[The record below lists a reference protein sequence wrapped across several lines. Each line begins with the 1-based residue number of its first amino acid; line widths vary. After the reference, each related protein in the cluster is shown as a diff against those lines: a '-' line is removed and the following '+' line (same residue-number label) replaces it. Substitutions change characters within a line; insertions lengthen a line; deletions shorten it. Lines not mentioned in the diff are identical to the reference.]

1 MWPYVYQK
9 AAKLLSGENSIVNK
23 GLENGMCWLV
33 VKKLATEVLA
43 LMLGLSQQRGPAA
56 SMLQSLPE
64 QHRVPLDSQVQ
75 RRPPLKMCG
84 ANYLQSSTT

>member
-43 LMLGLSQQRGPAA
+43 LMLGLLLRAHVSTERSCNLNASVLARAA
-56 SMLQSLPE
+56 
-64 QHRVPLDSQVQ
+64 
-75 RRPPLKMCG
+75 
-84 ANYLQSSTT
+84 

>member
-33 VKKLATEVLA
+33 VKKLAAEVLA
-43 LMLGLSQQRGPAA
+43 LMLGLLLRAHVSTERSCNLNASVLARAA
-56 SMLQSLPE
+56 
-64 QHRVPLDSQVQ
+64 
-75 RRPPLKMCG
+75 
-84 ANYLQSSTT
+84 